1 MFQAVMRCFARA
13 VVTLFLAVTF
23 TFIILRVSGDP
34 LHSLLPVETP
44 PEVVAMMRQQW
55 GLDQP
60 LYVQYFSYLG
70 HLLRGDFGTSL
81 ENGQNALLLVLSKV
95 PATLELMGAALVL
108 ALGIGVPLGILAAQ
122 NRGSLI
128 DRFVMALA
136 VLTHSLPNFLVA
148 ILLIQ
153 LFAVS
158 LRLLP
163 SGGGST
169 SAHLVM
175 PALVIGLANAGIIAR
190 FVRSSALEVLGQR
203 YILAA
208 RAKRIGER
216 AVLLQHVMPNA
227 ALPLLT
233 MLGFLVGGMIGGAAV
248 VETVYAWPGVGRFL
262 VASVAQ
268 RDLNIVQTIVL
279 LITATMVSANLLIDF
294 LYILADPRLRH
305 RAAA

>member
-1 MFQAVMRCFARA
+1 M
-13 VVTLFLAVTF
+13 
-23 TFIILRVSGDP
+23 
-34 LHSLLPVETP
+34 
-44 PEVVAMMRQQW
+44 
-55 GLDQP
+55 
-60 LYVQYFSYLG
+60 
-70 HLLRGDFGTSL
+70 
-81 ENGQNALLLVLSKV
+81 LVLSKV
-95 PATLELMGAALVL
+95 PATLELMGAALVV
-108 ALGIGVPLGILAAQ
+108 ALGAGVPLGILAAQ

-128 DRFVMALA
+128 DRLVMGLA

-169 SAHLVM
+169 PAHLVM
-175 PALVIGLANAGIIAR
+175 PVLVIGLANAGIIAR

-262 VASVAQ
+262 VSSVAQ
-268 RDLNIVQTIVL
+268 RDLNIVQTIVI

>member
-1 MFQAVMRCFARA
+1 MFQAVIRA
-13 VVTLFLAVTF
+13 LLRALVTLFLAVTF

-44 PEVVAMMRQQW
+44 PEVVALMRQQW

-60 LYVQYFSYLG
+60 LYIQYFSYLG

-81 ENGQNALLLVLSKV
+81 VNGQNALTLVFSKV
-95 PATLELMGAALVL
+95 PATLELMGAALAV
-108 ALGIGVPLGILAAQ
+108 AFGAGVPLGILAAQ
-122 NRGSLI
+122 NRGSLL

-136 VLTHSLPNFLVA
+136 VLMHSLPNFLIA

-169 SAHLVM
+169 AAHLVM
-175 PALVIGLANAGIIAR
+175 PVLVIGLYNAGIIAR
-190 FVRSSALEVLGQR
+190 FVRSSTLEVLGQR

-216 AVLLQHVMPNA
+216 AVLWQHVMPNA

-233 MLGFLVGGMIGGAAV
+233 MLGFLIGGMIGGAAV

-262 VASVAQ
+262 VSSVAQ
-268 RDLNIVQTIVL
+268 RDLNVVQTIVIL
-279 LITATMVSANLLIDF
+279 VTATMVSANLLIDF

>member
-1 MFQAVMRCFARA
+1 MFQAVMRALLRA
-13 VVTLFLAVTF
+13 VVTLFLAITF

-44 PEVVAMMRQQW
+44 PEVVALMRQQW

-60 LYVQYFSYLG
+60 LYIQYFSYLG

-81 ENGQNALLLVLSKV
+81 QNGQNALALVLSKV
-95 PATLELMGAALVL
+95 PATLELMGAALVV
-108 ALGIGVPLGILAAQ
+108 ALGAGVPLGILAAQ

-128 DRFVMALA
+128 DRLVMGLA

-169 SAHLVM
+169 PAHLVM
-175 PALVIGLANAGIIAR
+175 PVMVIGLANAGIIAR

-262 VASVAQ
+262 VSSVAQ
-268 RDLNIVQTIVL
+268 RDLNIVQTIVI

>member
-1 MFQAVMRCFARA
+1 MFQAVMRSLLRA
-13 VVTLFLAVTF
+13 AVTLFLAITF

-34 LHSLLPVETP
+34 LHSLLPIETP
-44 PEVVAMMRQQW
+44 PEVVALMRQQW

-60 LYVQYFSYLG
+60 LYVQYLSYLG

-81 ENGQNALLLVLSKV
+81 QNGQNALVLVLSKV
-95 PATLELMGAALVL
+95 PATLELMGAALVV
-108 ALGIGVPLGILAAQ
+108 AFGAGVPLGILAAQ

-128 DRFVMALA
+128 DRLVMGLA
-136 VLTHSLPNFLVA
+136 VLTHSLPNFLIA

-169 SAHLVM
+169 PAHLVM
-175 PALVIGLANAGIIAR
+175 PVLVIGLANAGIIAR
-190 FVRSSALEVLGQR
+190 FVRSSVLEVLGQR

-233 MLGFLVGGMIGGAAV
+233 MLGFLVGGMIGGAAI

-262 VASVAQ
+262 VSSVAQ
-268 RDLNIVQTIVL
+268 RDLNIVQTIVI

-305 RAAA
+305 RTAA

>member
-1 MFQAVMRCFARA
+1 MFQAVMRALLRA
-13 VVTLFLAVTF
+13 VVTLFLAITF

-44 PEVVAMMRQQW
+44 PEVVALMRQQW

-60 LYVQYFSYLG
+60 LYIQYFSYLG

-81 ENGQNALLLVLSKV
+81 QNGQNALALVLSKV
-95 PATLELMGAALVL
+95 PATLELMGAALVV
-108 ALGIGVPLGILAAQ
+108 ALGAGVPLGILAAQ

-128 DRFVMALA
+128 DRLVMGLA

-169 SAHLVM
+169 PAHLVM
-175 PALVIGLANAGIIAR
+175 PVLVIGLANAGIIAR

-262 VASVAQ
+262 VSSVAQ
-268 RDLNIVQTIVL
+268 RDLNIVQTIVI

>member
-1 MFQAVMRCFARA
+1 MLQSILRA
-13 VVTLFLAVTF
+13 FLRALVTLFLAMTF
-23 TFIILRVSGDP
+23 TFVILRVSGDP
-34 LHSLLPVETP
+34 LHSLLPIETP
-44 PEVVAMMRQQW
+44 PEVVALMRQQW

-60 LYVQYFSYLG
+60 LYIQYFAYLG

-81 ENGQNALLLVLSKV
+81 LNGQDALALVLSKV

-108 ALGIGVPLGILAAQ
+108 AFGAGVPFGILAAR
-122 NRGSLI
+122 NRGGLI

-136 VLTHSLPNFLVA
+136 VLMHSLPNFLIA

-158 LRLLP
+158 LRILP

-169 SAHLVM
+169 MAHLVM
-175 PALVIGLANAGIIAR
+175 PVLVIGLYNAGIIAR
-190 FVRSSALEVLGQR
+190 FVRSSVLEVLGQR
-203 YILAA
+203 FILAA
-208 RAKRIGER
+208 RAKRIGES
-216 AVLLQHVMPNA
+216 ALLWRHVMPNA

-248 VETVYAWPGVGRFL
+248 VESVYAWPGVGRFL
-262 VASVAQ
+262 VSSVAQ

-279 LITATMVSANLLIDF
+279 LITATMVTANLLIDC

-305 RAAA
+305 RVSA

>member
-1 MFQAVMRCFARA
+1 MFQAVFRA
-13 VVTLFLAVTF
+13 LLRAAVTLFLAVTF

-34 LHSLLPVETP
+34 LHSLLPIETP
-44 PEVVAMMRQQW
+44 PEVVAIMRQQW

-60 LYVQYFSYLG
+60 LYTQYFSYLG
-70 HLLRGDFGTSL
+70 HLLRADFGTSL
-81 ENGQNALLLVLSKV
+81 VNGQNALTLVFSKV
-95 PATLELMGAALVL
+95 PATLELMGAALVV
-108 ALGIGVPLGILAAQ
+108 AFGAGVPLGILAAQ

-136 VLTHSLPNFLVA
+136 VLMHSLPNFLIA
-148 ILLIQ
+148 
-153 LFAVS
+153 
-158 LRLLP
+158 RLLP

-169 SAHLVM
+169 ATHLVM
-175 PALVIGLANAGIIAR
+175 PVLVIGLYNAGIIAR
-190 FVRSSALEVLGQR
+190 FVRSSTLEVLGQR

-216 AVLLQHVMPNA
+216 AVLWQHVMPNA

-233 MLGFLVGGMIGGAAV
+233 MLGFLIGGMIGGAAV

-262 VASVAQ
+262 VSSVAQ
-268 RDLNIVQTIVL
+268 RDLNVVQTIVIL
-279 LITATMVSANLLIDF
+279 VTATMVSANLLIDF

>member
-1 MFQAVMRCFARA
+1 MFQAVMRAFLRA
-13 VVTLFLAVTF
+13 VVTLFLAITF

-34 LHSLLPVETP
+34 LHSLLPIETP
-44 PEVVAMMRQQW
+44 PEVVALMRQQW

-81 ENGQNALLLVLSKV
+81 QNGQNALVLVLSKV
-95 PATLELMGAALVL
+95 PATLELMGAALVV
-108 ALGIGVPLGILAAQ
+108 AFGAGVPLGILAAQ

-128 DRFVMALA
+128 DRLVMGLA
-136 VLTHSLPNFLVA
+136 VLTHSLPNFLIA

-169 SAHLVM
+169 PAHLVM
-175 PALVIGLANAGIIAR
+175 PVLVIGLANAGIIAR
-190 FVRSSALEVLGQR
+190 FVRSSVLEVLGQR

-233 MLGFLVGGMIGGAAV
+233 MLGFLVGGMIGGAAI

-262 VASVAQ
+262 VSSVAQ
-268 RDLNIVQTIVL
+268 RDLNIVQTIVI

-305 RAAA
+305 RTAA

>member
-1 MFQAVMRCFARA
+1 MFQAIMRALLRA
-13 VVTLFLAVTF
+13 VVTLFLAITF
-23 TFIILRVSGDP
+23 TFIILRISGDP

-44 PEVVAMMRQQW
+44 PEVVALMRQQW

-60 LYVQYFSYLG
+60 LYIQYFSYLG

-81 ENGQNALLLVLSKV
+81 ENGQNALTLVLSKV
-95 PATLELMGAALVL
+95 PATLELMGASLVVALVV
-108 ALGIGVPLGILAAQ
+108 GVPLGILAAQ
-122 NRGSLI
+122 NRGSLV

-158 LRLLP
+158 LHLLP
-163 SGGGST
+163 SGGGS
-169 SAHLVM
+169 APAYLVM
-175 PALVIGLANAGIIAR
+175 PVLVIGLANAGIIAR

-216 AVLLQHVMPNA
+216 AVLLLHVMPNA

-262 VASVAQ
+262 VSSVAQ
-268 RDLNIVQTIVL
+268 RDLNIVQTIVI

-305 RAAA
+305 RTAA

>member
-1 MFQAVMRCFARA
+1 MLQSILRA
-13 VVTLFLAVTF
+13 FLRALVTLFLAMTF
-23 TFIILRVSGDP
+23 AFVILRVSGDP
-34 LHSLLPVETP
+34 LHSLLPIETP
-44 PEVVAMMRQQW
+44 PEVVALMRQQW

-60 LYVQYFSYLG
+60 LYIQYFAYLG

-81 ENGQNALLLVLSKV
+81 LNGQDALALVLSKV

-108 ALGIGVPLGILAAQ
+108 AFGAGVPFGILAAR
-122 NRGSLI
+122 NRGGLI

-136 VLTHSLPNFLVA
+136 VLMHSLPNFLIA

-158 LRLLP
+158 LRILP

-169 SAHLVM
+169 MAHLVM
-175 PALVIGLANAGIIAR
+175 PVLVIGLYNAGIIAR
-190 FVRSSALEVLGQR
+190 FVRSSVLEVLGQR
-203 YILAA
+203 FILAA
-208 RAKRIGER
+208 RAKRIGES
-216 AVLLQHVMPNA
+216 ALLWRHVMPNA

-248 VETVYAWPGVGRFL
+248 VESVYAWPGVGRFL
-262 VASVAQ
+262 VSSVAQ

-279 LITATMVSANLLIDF
+279 LITATMVTANLLIDC

-305 RAAA
+305 RVSA

>member
-1 MFQAVMRCFARA
+1 MLQSILRA
-13 VVTLFLAVTF
+13 FLRALVTLFLAMTF
-23 TFIILRVSGDP
+23 TFVILRVSGDP
-34 LHSLLPVETP
+34 LHSLLPIETP
-44 PEVVAMMRQQW
+44 PEVVALMRQQW

-60 LYVQYFSYLG
+60 LYIQYFAYLG

-81 ENGQNALLLVLSKV
+81 LNGQDALTLVLSKV

-108 ALGIGVPLGILAAQ
+108 AFGAGVPFGILAAR
-122 NRGSLI
+122 NRGGLI

-136 VLTHSLPNFLVA
+136 VLMHSLPNFLIA

-158 LRLLP
+158 LRILP

-169 SAHLVM
+169 MAHLVM
-175 PALVIGLANAGIIAR
+175 PVLVIGLYNAGIIAR
-190 FVRSSALEVLGQR
+190 FVRSSVLEVLGQR
-203 YILAA
+203 FILAA
-208 RAKRIGER
+208 RAKRIGES
-216 AVLLQHVMPNA
+216 ALLWRHIMPNA

-248 VETVYAWPGVGRFL
+248 VESVYAWPGVGRFL
-262 VASVAQ
+262 VSSVAQ

-279 LITATMVSANLLIDF
+279 LITATMVTANLLIDC

-305 RAAA
+305 RASA

>member
-1 MFQAVMRCFARA
+1 MFQAVMRALLRA
-13 VVTLFLAVTF
+13 VVTLFLAITF

-44 PEVVAMMRQQW
+44 PEVVALMRQQW

-60 LYVQYFSYLG
+60 LYIQYFAYLG

-81 ENGQNALLLVLSKV
+81 LNGQDALTLVLSKV
-95 PATLELMGAALVL
+95 PATLELMGAALIL
-108 ALGIGVPLGILAAQ
+108 AFGAGVPFGILAAR
-122 NRGSLI
+122 NRGGLI

-136 VLTHSLPNFLVA
+136 VLMHSLPNFLIA

-158 LRLLP
+158 LRILP

-169 SAHLVM
+169 MAHLVM
-175 PALVIGLANAGIIAR
+175 PVLVIGLYNAGIIAR
-190 FVRSSALEVLGQR
+190 FVRSSVLEVLGQR
-203 YILAA
+203 FILAA
-208 RAKRIGER
+208 RAKRIGES
-216 AVLLQHVMPNA
+216 ALLWRHIMPNA

-248 VETVYAWPGVGRFL
+248 VESVYAWPGVGRFL
-262 VASVAQ
+262 VSSVAQ

-279 LITATMVSANLLIDF
+279 LITATMVTANLMIDC

-305 RAAA
+305 SASA

>member
-1 MFQAVMRCFARA
+1 MLQSILRA
-13 VVTLFLAVTF
+13 FLRALVTLFLAMTF
-23 TFIILRVSGDP
+23 TFVILRVSGDP
-34 LHSLLPVETP
+34 LHSLLPIETP
-44 PEVVAMMRQQW
+44 PEVVALMRQQW

-60 LYVQYFSYLG
+60 LYIQYFAYLG

-81 ENGQNALLLVLSKV
+81 LNGQDALALVMSKV
-95 PATLELMGAALVL
+95 PATLELMGAALIL
-108 ALGIGVPLGILAAQ
+108 AFGAGVPLGILAAR
-122 NRGSLI
+122 NRGGLV

-136 VLTHSLPNFLVA
+136 VLMHSLPNFLIA

-158 LRLLP
+158 LRILP

-169 SAHLVM
+169 MAHLVM
-175 PALVIGLANAGIIAR
+175 PVLVIGLYNAGIIAR
-190 FVRSSALEVLGQR
+190 FVRSSVLEVLGQR

-216 AVLLQHVMPNA
+216 ALLWRHIMPNA

-248 VETVYAWPGVGRFL
+248 VESVYAWPGVGRFL
-262 VASVAQ
+262 VSSVAQ

-279 LITATMVSANLLIDF
+279 LITATMVAANLMIDCF
-294 LYILADPRLRH
+294 YILADPRLRH
-305 RAAA
+305 RASA